1 MGIAELED
9 SATPCLSQI
18 VHLKEAK
25 KHCCLQ
31 NICGAIPISQSF
43 FSFAYGSPYLFPGR
57 QLDTLLD
64 LVLLSALPLILLPF
78 LAVPS

>member
-9 SATPCLSQI
+9 SATPWLSRI

-43 FSFAYGSPYLFPGR
+43 FSLPTEALTFSLEDNLTLF
-57 QLDTLLD
+57 
-64 LVLLSALPLILLPF
+64 
-78 LAVPS
+78 